1 MTEVSKSKKEWN
13 GEVVPIDREMLS
25 RNLTTLHGPIYY
37 SAGPP
42 AMVASMKDMLA
53 SAGINED
60 DIRTE
65 DFAGT
70 DPCLCCGRYL
80 RRRI

>member
-1 MTEVSKSKKEWN
+1 MTEMSKSKKGWN

-25 RNLTTLHGPIYY
+25 RNLTTLQGPLYY
-37 SAGPP
+37 SAGPH
-42 AMVASMKDMLA
+42 AMVAGMKDMLA

-65 DFAGT
+65 DFAG
-70 DPCLCCGRYL
+70 Y
-80 RRRI
+80 